1 MTVNR
6 GDVVLLNYPFSS
18 GRGAKVRPALVVQSE
33 SNNSRLTNTIVAM
46 ITRSTQR
53 AQHEPTQ
60 YLLDPA
66 TPEGNAAGV
75 LHPSAITCENLLT
88 VEQQLIF
95 RKIGSLSAA
104 AMQQVDNCLKAA
116 LQLA

>member
-18 GRGAKVRPALVVQSE
+18 GRGAKVRPAVVVQTDR
-33 SNNSRLTNTIVAM
+33 NNPRLTNTIVAM
-46 ITRSTQR
+46 ITRTTQR
-53 AQHEPTQ
+53 ALHEPTQ
-60 YLLDPA
+60 YFLDPS

-88 VEQQLIF
+88 VDQQLIF
-95 RKIGSLSAA
+95 RKIGSLPAA
-104 AMQQVDNCLKAA
+104 DMQHVNNCLKAA
-116 LQLA
+116 LQLS

>member
-18 GRGAKVRPALVVQSE
+18 GRGAKVRPAVVVQTDK
-33 SNNSRLTNTIVAM
+33 NNPRLTNTIVAM
-46 ITRSTQR
+46 ITRTTQR
-53 AQHEPTQ
+53 AQLEPTQ
-60 YLLDPA
+60 YFLDPA

-95 RKIGSLSAA
+95 RKIGSLPA
-104 AMQQVDNCLKAA
+104 AMMQHVNSCLKAA
-116 LQLA
+116 LQLP

>member
-18 GRGAKVRPALVVQSE
+18 GRGAKVRPAVVVQSDK
-33 SNNSRLTNTIVAM
+33 NNSRLTNTIVAM
-46 ITRSTQR
+46 ITRTTQR

-60 YLLDPA
+60 YLLDPS

-104 AMQQVDNCLKAA
+104 AMQQVDNCLKVA
-116 LQLA
+116 LQLS